1 MIDIPRIRANDFRSF
16 DAFQLRSA
24 EWSIERDALWK
35 TMLKLSADVGR
46 ALENKVEVRIWPD
59 FKNGIQLIES
69 ECINFSPQ

>member
-16 DAFQLRSA
+16 EAIQLRSA

-46 ALENKVEVRIWPD
+46 ALENKVEVRIWLD
-59 FKNGIQLIES
+59 FKNGMQLIEITF
-69 ECINFSPQ
+69 INFSPQ